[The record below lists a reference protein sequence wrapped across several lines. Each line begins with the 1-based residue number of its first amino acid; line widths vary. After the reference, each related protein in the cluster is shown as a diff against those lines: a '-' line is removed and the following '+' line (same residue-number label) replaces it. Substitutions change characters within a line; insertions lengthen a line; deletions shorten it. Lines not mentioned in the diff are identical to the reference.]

1 MAQNYF
7 VALKQ
12 CGVCLDTVKIWL
24 NCLISL
30 GVSYFIT
37 KVDHL
42 NLR

>member
-7 VALKQ
+7 VALKK
-12 CGVCLDTVKIWL
+12 CVVCLDIVKIWL

-30 GVSYFIT
+30 SVSYFVT